1 MKSRLSIRAALVS
14 VIVYVATG
22 QNPMGERVL
31 AELVDQSQNGSV
43 SGMVWDR
50 LQRIPVSGEW
60 SGMGQATVSGPDGR
74 RYELEVVE

>member
-1 MKSRLSIRAALVS
+1 MMSNALIRAAMVS

-22 QNPMGERVL
+22 QNPMGERVQ
-31 AELVDQSQNGSV
+31 AELVDQNQNGSV

-50 LQRIPVSGEW
+50 LQRISVTGEW
-60 SGMGQATVSGPDGR
+60 SGLGQAIVSGPDGR

>member
-1 MKSRLSIRAALVS
+1 MKNILSIVLT
-14 VIVYVATG
+14 VILYTATG

-31 AELVDQSQNGSV
+31 AELVDQNQNGSV

-50 LQRIPVSGEW
+50 LQRISVTGEW
-60 SGMGQATVSGPDGR
+60 SGLGQAIVSGPDGR